1 MADIQ
6 YIVFSINQQSFGI
19 EISKVKEVLSYR
31 KITPLPQMKGFIKG
45 IINLRGTIIP
55 VFDLREKFNLPTE
68 EYTQFNVIIVVE
80 ISGRVMGVIVDV
92 ISDVFEILPEEFQTT
107 GNLPPNI
114 RREYLKGVGKK
125 GDEMIIL
132 LDMNHL
138 LSPEELELADAT

>member
-1 MADIQ
+1 MAKTQ

-19 EISKVKEVLSYR
+19 EIFKVKEVLSYR
-31 KITPLPQMKGFIKG
+31 KITPLPQMEGFIKG
-45 IINLRGTIIP
+45 IINLRGIIIP

-68 EYTQFNVIIVVE
+68 EYTHFHVIIVVE
-80 ISGRVMGVIVDV
+80 ISGRVMGIIVDV
-92 ISDVFEILPEEFQTT
+92 ISDVFEILQEEFQTT

-132 LDMNHL
+132 LDMDHL